1 MSISIRDARAAD
13 AETIVEF
20 NARIALETED
30 EKLDPE
36 TVASGVRKVLDDRSL
51 GRYWVAEADG
61 EIVGQIMT
69 TFEWSD
75 WRNGMLW
82 WIQSVYIRPD
92 HRRRGVFSRLYRH
105 VESLAREAD
114 EVVGLR
120 LYVEKENQ
128 RAQLTY
134 RNLGMTMTG
143 YRIMQVLF

>member
-92 HRRRGVFSRLYRH
+92 YRRRGVFSRLYRH

-120 LYVEKENQ
+120 LYVERENE

>member
-92 HRRRGVFSRLYRH
+92 YRRRGVFSRLYRH
-105 VESLAREAD
+105 VERLAREAD

-120 LYVEKENQ
+120 LYVEKENE